1 MANIKS
7 LTKDINGIL
16 SYLTEKLNWPIE
28 VDNPEYASE
37 EATWEYYPEA
47 IGLSDS
53 DFAKIKQLLQL
64 RPLTGDQEWACF
76 FVIFDESPR
85 MSITAM
91 RKILGALIYQKR
103 NADDHK
109 IWDKNNLL
117 FVCQWGTKL
126 EREIGFVHFDDSEKS
141 LPTLKDFC
149 FKTNG
154 QDEQYLSN
162 AEDRLKNLYWKFEG
176 KVPEWTENWKRT
188 FTTVHGQVIHDTEIL
203 TKELAKV
210 AKTVQSRILEV
221 FEIENEKGYVNR
233 LFKKFKTNL
242 VHDMSKEQFADMY
255 AQTIAYG
262 LFSARCL
269 NPEESEFD
277 PIRAIENIPNTNPF
291 LRDLLKEGFAEKKN
305 TLVID
310 ELDLNSVVDLL
321 KNTDISS
328 IVQDFNKQSRNGRE
342 DPVIHFYENFLTE
355 YDKETRMD
363 RGVFYTP
370 VPVVD
375 FIVRSVDQILK
386 TEFGI
391 EDGLAC
397 DETVTINK
405 EKKKEIIPKVQILD
419 PATGT
424 GTFLRQTILL
434 IKRNFDEKHKSLS
447 EAERVKKWNEYVV
460 VSLLH
465 RLFGFE
471 LMMAPYAVAHM
482 KLAMALKDTG
492 YKFNSASRLK
502 VFLTKTGMRTKFC
515 TLKDSIRSQRNVFE
529 TTKTGSIRIIQT

>member
-162 AEDRLKNLYWKFEG
+162 AEDRLKNLY
-176 KVPEWTENWKRT
+176 
-188 FTTVHGQVIHDTEIL
+188 
-203 TKELAKV
+203 
-210 AKTVQSRILEV
+210 
-221 FEIENEKGYVNR
+221 
-233 LFKKFKTNL
+233 
-242 VHDMSKEQFADMY
+242 
-255 AQTIAYG
+255 
-262 LFSARCL
+262 
-269 NPEESEFD
+269 
-277 PIRAIENIPNTNPF
+277 
-291 LRDLLKEGFAEKKN
+291 
-305 TLVID
+305 
-310 ELDLNSVVDLL
+310 
-321 KNTDISS
+321 
-328 IVQDFNKQSRNGRE
+328 
-342 DPVIHFYENFLTE
+342 
-355 YDKETRMD
+355 
-363 RGVFYTP
+363 
-370 VPVVD
+370 
-375 FIVRSVDQILK
+375 
-386 TEFGI
+386 
-391 EDGLAC
+391 
-397 DETVTINK
+397 
-405 EKKKEIIPKVQILD
+405 
-419 PATGT
+419 
-424 GTFLRQTILL
+424 
-434 IKRNFDEKHKSLS
+434 
-447 EAERVKKWNEYVV
+447 
-460 VSLLH
+460 
-465 RLFGFE
+465 
-471 LMMAPYAVAHM
+471 
-482 KLAMALKDTG
+482 
-492 YKFNSASRLK
+492 
-502 VFLTKTGMRTKFC
+502 
-515 TLKDSIRSQRNVFE
+515 
-529 TTKTGSIRIIQT
+529 